1 MRIVFMGTPDL
12 AAYCLE
18 RMIDAGHEV
27 VAVVTAPDRPAG
39 RGRKLH
45 QPMVKQVAMNRGLPV
60 LQPESLKSQ
69 IFIDQLKT
77 IGPDLQVVVAFR
89 MLPEVVWS
97 LPLHGT
103 FNTHASYLPQYRG
116 AAPINWVIINGE
128 KETGVSTFLLD
139 KAIDTGKILIREK
152 LAIEEGETAG
162 SLHEK
167 MKEAVAGITLRT
179 IKGLSTGDLVP
190 VDQSE
195 LLPDAPLKKAPKIFR
210 EDCRVNW
217 ERGPE
222 EIVNLVRGLNP
233 QPGAF
238 ADIHDEN
245 GRLMA
250 IKLFEAEAS
259 HGHHHYEPGSMLTD
273 NQKMIM
279 FASRGGFVK
288 ILRLQLPGKKAMSAE
303 ELLRGYEFR
312 NPNLIRLSN
321 HFGEQNR

>member
-18 RMIDAGHEV
+18 RMIDAGHDV

-39 RGRKLH
+39 RGRKLQ
-45 QPMVKQVAMNRGLPV
+45 QPAVKQVAWKRGLPV
-60 LQPESLKSQ
+60 LQPESLKSET
-69 IFIDQLKT
+69 FIDQLKT
-77 IGPDLQVVVAFR
+77 IDPDLQVVVAFR

-97 LPLHGT
+97 LPSHGT

-128 KETGVSTFLLD
+128 RETGVSTFLLD
-139 KAIDTGKILIREK
+139 KSIDTGKILIRER

-167 MKEAVAGITLRT
+167 MKEAAAGITLRT
-179 IKGLSTGDLVP
+179 IKGLLSGELIP
-190 VDQSE
+190 VAQSE
-195 LLPDAPLKKAPKIFR
+195 LLPDGPLKKAPKIFR

-238 ADIHDEN
+238 TDIHEEN
-245 GRLMA
+245 GQPMT
-250 IKLFEAEAS
+250 IKLFEAEAI
-259 HGHHHYEPGSMLTD
+259 HDHHLYEPGTMLTD
-273 NQKMIM
+273 HQKLIM
-279 FASRGGFVK
+279 FASQGGFVK
-288 ILRLQLPGKKAMSAE
+288 IQRLQLPGKKVMSVE
-303 ELLRGYEFR
+303 ELLRGYTFR
-312 NPNLIRLSN
+312 NPNLIRLST
-321 HFGEQNR
+321 HFGS